1 MQLEISD
8 PKNLLDRSFILWL
21 KVKIRDKILADL
33 DLKKLIVWDKYLNEN
48 NVYKSIYKK
57 QINTRDIIVAGAMNL
72 DFSKSESNFMI
83 YINRNIFTPG
93 LDRIKLESICKL
105 INFGDLRI
113 KGYPIFTDTFDYF
126 AESIQDYID
135 SYLHG
140 ML

>member
-93 LDRIKLESICKL
+93 LDRIKLEAICKL
-105 INFGDLRI
+105 INFGDLGI
-113 KGYPIFTDTFDYF
+113 KGYPIFTNTFDYF